1 MKKTVILFIKSF
13 LLCSSF
19 LIANYNH
26 NSDIINSNQFDYY
39 DSLYHQ
45 SLSYMEDDQVEQSI
59 VLLTEIILKQRTYQ
73 KQDDI
78 LIMNAHYELGQIYLS
93 RSLNY
98 DKAIIQFEYIFNN
111 VYAGYESE
119 KINLAMKSLF
129 ELKQKSLFMLGYIF
143 HNHIGNLTVAQN
155 YYSTFLNKFPN
166 NELCSSV
173 EYELELINAAIA
185 EFKNK

>member
-1 MKKTVILFIKSF
+1 MQKTIILFIKSF

-26 NSDIINSNQFDYY
+26 NSGMSNSNQFNYY

-45 SLSYMEDDQVEQSI
+45 SLSYLEDDQVEQSI
-59 VLLTEIILKQRTYQ
+59 MLLTEIISKQRTYQ

-78 LIMNAHYELGQIYLS
+78 LIMNAYYELGQIYLS

-111 VYAGYESE
+111 VYTGYELE
-119 KINLAMKSLF
+119 KSNLAMKSLS

-143 HNHIGNLTVAQN
+143 HNHIGNYTIAQN
-155 YYSTFLNKFPN
+155 YYSIFLNKFPN

-173 EYELELINAAIA
+173 EYELELINI
-185 EFKNK
+185 EITNFKNK